1 MCWRV
6 HCDCTATWN
15 APETILRRQHN
26 KLPATP
32 YDQRCHTAQV
42 LDGAQDLDAGGL
54 VSLTSALSAA
64 EHESE
69 KSGALLKAIAAGAL
83 DLIPS
88 FAPGQAAALLAS
100 FSALRHYDE
109 AMYRAVSGHLA
120 GPGVL
125 QLQPQE
131 QAGLL
136 LALAR
141 MVRPLLSHAHHLGD
155 AVLAACTP
163 LVLPQWLL
171 I

>member
-1 MCWRV
+1 M
-6 HCDCTATWN
+6 
-15 APETILRRQHN
+15 
-26 KLPATP
+26 
-32 YDQRCHTAQV
+32 
-42 LDGAQDLDAGGL
+42 QDLDAGGL

-88 FAPGQAAALLAS
+88 FAPGQAASLLAS

-109 AMYRAVSGHLA
+109 RMYAAVSRHLA
-120 GPGVL
+120 GPRVL

-141 MVRPLLSHAHHLGD
+141 MVRALLLHAHHLG
-155 AVLAACTP
+155 VHTP
-163 LVLPQWLL
+163 PG
-171 I
+171 